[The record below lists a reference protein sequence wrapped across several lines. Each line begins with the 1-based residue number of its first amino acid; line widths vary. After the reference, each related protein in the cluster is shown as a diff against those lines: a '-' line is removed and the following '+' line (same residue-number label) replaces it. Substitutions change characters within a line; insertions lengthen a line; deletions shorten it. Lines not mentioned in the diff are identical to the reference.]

1 MATRSE
7 IRRKHPDWNVT
18 GLAPMSRLINCA
30 SCGKFIE
37 FGHTYT
43 SLEQTDDS
51 GAFGLGVCGDCY
63 AKEVRESEMKCMGKK
78 NRPSKRNIVA

>member
-1 MATRSE
+1 MSTRSE

-18 GLAPMSRLINCA
+18 GLAPMNRLINCA
-30 SCGKFIE
+30 GCGKFIE

-63 AKEVRESEMKCMGKK
+63 AKEIGR
-78 NRPSKRNIVA
+78 KRDEVHG